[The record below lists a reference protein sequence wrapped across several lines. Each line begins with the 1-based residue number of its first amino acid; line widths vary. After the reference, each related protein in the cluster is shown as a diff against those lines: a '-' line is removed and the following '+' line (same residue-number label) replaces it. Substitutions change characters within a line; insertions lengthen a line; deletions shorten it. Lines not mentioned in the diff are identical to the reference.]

1 MQRFKQAQLESSFR
15 RFVPLGFA
23 LSSVFFFGY
32 LIEQQ
37 HLRLEANDQLVQI
50 ANDITLALAQG
61 APYSTFT
68 SPRPVDM
75 SRSLSPYAIIFD
87 GEQKM
92 QTGSGVLDGVVPRPP
107 KGVFEYVKLH
117 REERVTWEP
126 RRGVRVALVGVYHDG
141 VNSGFVFAGRS
152 LSEVERKIDELTKL
166 TAFVWA
172 TSLLSTFVLSVLFA

>member
-1 MQRFKQAQLESSFR
+1 MHRFHRANLETSFK

-37 HLRLEANDQLVQI
+37 QLRLDANDQLVQI

-87 GEQKM
+87 EEQKM
-92 QTGSGVLDGVVPRPP
+92 QTGSGVLDGVIPRPP
-107 KGVFEYVKLH
+107 KGVFEYLKLH
-117 REERVTWEP
+117 GEERVTWEP

-141 VNSGFVFAGRS
+141 VNSGFVFAARS
-152 LSEVERKIDELTKL
+152 LSEVERKIDQLAKL
-166 TAFVWA
+166 TVFVWA
-172 TSLLSTFVLSVLFA
+172 TSLFLTFILSVLFA